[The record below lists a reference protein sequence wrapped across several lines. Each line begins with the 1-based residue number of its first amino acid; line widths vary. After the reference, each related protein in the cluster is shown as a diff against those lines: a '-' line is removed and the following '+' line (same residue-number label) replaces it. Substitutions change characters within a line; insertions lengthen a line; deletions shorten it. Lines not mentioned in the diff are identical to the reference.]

1 MLDEGKHV
9 DYRLSSFMERK
20 QVEELLIVREV
31 WKYDSGNLI
40 HIEIS
45 LLGSQIEFRELT
57 RYLLA
62 DITRAKNLLIDVDC
76 ADVIEIFKAKNINIP
91 VKAINEN
98 ILVLNYKH
106 HIALGVRVNDII
118 TYVTSFES

>member
-1 MLDEGKHV
+1 
-9 DYRLSSFMERK
+9 
-20 QVEELLIVREV
+20 
-31 WKYDSGNLI
+31 
-40 HIEIS
+40 
-45 LLGSQIEFRELT
+45 LGSQIEFRELT